1 MRDTSFRDFV
11 LDQLDGLPGVRSR
24 AMFGGHGLY
33 LEEEF
38 FGMIVKGR
46 LYLRTD
52 ERSREEYRALGSE
65 PVPFGDDPAGN
76 VYWSVPE
83 DVLEDARLLREWA
96 AAAALVPRKPKRASR
111 PSRSSARK
119 PRGPSRSR

>member
-11 LDQLDGLPGVRSR
+11 LDQLDGLHGVRSR

-52 ERSREEYRALGSE
+52 ERSREEYRERGSE

-83 DVLEDARLLREWA
+83 DVLEDARRLIEWARA
-96 AAAALVPRKPKRASR
+96 AAAAPRKPKKRK
-111 PSRSSARK
+111 K
-119 PRGPSRSR
+119 PR